1 MTSNKILETRSIVAA
16 IILEARKKKKLS
28 QTELGNLA
36 GVSQSTIRRIE
47 KKVFSP
53 NADQLYAIL
62 VALDLPLK
70 IGVNKIL

>member
-1 MTSNKILETRSIVAA
+1 MESNKILETRSIVAA

-47 KKVFSP
+47 KSVFSP
-53 NADQLYAIL
+53 NSDQLYAIML
-62 VALDLPLK
+62 ALDLPIK
-70 IGVNKIL
+70 IGVNRVI